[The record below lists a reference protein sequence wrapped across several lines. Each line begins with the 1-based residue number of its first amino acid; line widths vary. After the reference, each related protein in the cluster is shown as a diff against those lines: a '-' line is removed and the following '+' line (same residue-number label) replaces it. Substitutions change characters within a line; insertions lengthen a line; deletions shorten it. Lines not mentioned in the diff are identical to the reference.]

1 MKRTLRS
8 LAALLLALCLLC
20 LPMSALGESYSAAS
34 LTLSNPSISYAG
46 TSLPIDMAL
55 NLDIGYDAETAA
67 GRALFSLMGGNE
79 TALSGGANWTSS
91 DLVFGLDGM
100 SQGLSLPLDQML
112 EAMVSELEG
121 AFNNAG
127 VTDLV
132 IADLENEFQAL
143 LDYLS
148 SNDVATKIGEQFV
161 SYVQFELSE
170 GYTFQHGDLVTL
182 SGDALL
188 FSISMSDL
196 VAFVNDMRAQ
206 DAQLAEHLDALNAAL
221 EPFLGISMN
230 WNALGELP
238 LTLNGSYLQ
247 TENGDYAVLLGFD
260 VMTED
265 SENAHM
271 DVQLAV
277 LNDPENMSAFFFLN
291 DAGLFDL
298 SLEIKIPYNGGD
310 TKIALTCNQMG
321 DDESTQLTLAFEN
334 NASSQTALS
343 FSLTENTLY
352 NGEWSSE
359 TVDFALVYSAQEA
372 VSTEDSLT
380 YPGHLLCQMTV
391 DGFTTGLEFD
401 TALHLYTSDQAYA
414 APAEN
419 LDLSTADEESLNA
432 FMEEASAVASQ
443 GLMQLLQA
451 AGLADLLG

>member
-8 LAALLLALCLLC
+8 LSALLLALCLLC
-20 LPMSALGESYSAAS
+20 LPMSALGESYSSVS

-46 TSLPIDMAL
+46 TSLAIDMAL
-55 NLDIGYDAETAA
+55 NLDVGYDEETAA

-91 DLVFGLDGM
+91 ELVFALDGM
-100 SQGLSLPLDQML
+100 SRGLSLPLDQML

-121 AFNNAG
+121 AFNDAG
-127 VTDLV
+127 VTSVVTDNLK
-132 IADLENEFQAL
+132 NEFQSL

-148 SNDVATKIGEQFV
+148 SDDVATKLGEQFV
-161 SYVQFELSE
+161 SHVQFELSE

-182 SGDALL
+182 SGDAVL

-196 VAFVNDMRAQ
+196 VAFINDIRAQ
-206 DAQLAEHLDALNAAL
+206 DAQLAERLDALNAAL
-221 EPFLGISMN
+221 EPFLGMSLD

-247 TENGDYAVLLGFD
+247 TENSDYAVSLGFD
-260 VMTED
+260 IMAED
-265 SENAHM
+265 SEPAHM

-291 DAGLFDL
+291 DADLFDL

-310 TKIALTCNQMG
+310 TKIALSCSEMA
-321 DDESTQLTLAFEN
+321 DDENTQMTLVFEN

-343 FSLTENTLY
+343 LSVSQNTLY
-352 NGEWSSE
+352 NGEWYNE
-359 TVDFALVYSAQEA
+359 ATDMALVYSAQEA

-380 YPGHLLCQMTV
+380 YPGHLLCQVTA
-391 DGFTTGLEFD
+391 DGFTAGLEFD

-432 FMEEASAVASQ
+432 LMEEANAVASQ